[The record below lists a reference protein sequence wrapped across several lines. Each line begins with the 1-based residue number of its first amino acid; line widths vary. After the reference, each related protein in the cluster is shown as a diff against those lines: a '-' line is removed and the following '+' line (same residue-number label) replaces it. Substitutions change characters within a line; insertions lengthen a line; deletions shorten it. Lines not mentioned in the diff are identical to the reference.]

1 MRWREARRVPGG
13 RDRGAHVLIAAAA
26 DGNVRRYGSA
36 AVSASMGRR
45 CAVGAVL
52 LGRRDWHGGA
62 RGRCGAVFA
71 DSIGGGRDDGAG
83 SAATLCAG
91 WRFVRRAGAGGALS
105 SPVSSPPVSSRG
117 GGALSGSLPG
127 SAFSG
132 RGCGSASGDVARASG
147 TASAPA
153 YSGATHPQHTAITMN
168 EHVAASDQPTM
179 AAARTMSSVVPQS
192 VTDVDS
198 CRRCGA
204 TAAAEATI
212 GASAASPTRTARIDS
227 GQKLAGCRARRKA
240 RNDVMMQRYSSQ
252 SDPNV
257 RVGTRYLPAVL

>member
-1 MRWREARRVPGG
+1 MLR
-13 RDRGAHVLIAAAA
+13 AAAA

-36 AVSASMGRR
+36 AVSASMGGR

-62 RGRCGAVFA
+62 SGRCGAVFA
-71 DSIGGGRDDGAG
+71 DSIGGGREDGAG
-83 SAATLCAG
+83 SAAMLCAG
-91 WRFVRRAGAGGALS
+91 WRFVRRAAGGGSLS

-117 GGALSGSLPG
+117 GGALSGSLPD
-127 SAFSG
+127 SDFPG
-132 RGCGSASGDVARASG
+132 RGCGSAGGDVARASG
-147 TASAPA
+147 TASTPA

-204 TAAAEATI
+204 TAAAETTI
-212 GASAASPTRTARIDS
+212 GASAASPMRTPRIGAKSLPAAARP
-227 GQKLAGCRARRKA
+227 AEMRKA
-240 RNDVMMQRYSSQ
+240 K
-252 SDPNV
+252 
-257 RVGTRYLPAVL
+257 